1 MRMFRLGTDFKAGRQ
16 GETYDARTGQWWQWA
31 VLFFMLQF
39 AVLSVAQL
47 VTSYIAYAFLFGGMP
62 DFNNLGADFPV
73 HMAKSFLLGMFPAA
87 LLGALFSW
95 WCGGLANSSADR
107 GIPLRWPDMG
117 AGGWTLTV
125 GAVIAFLYFAYVV
138 TFTVLGI
145 DPKTYA
151 PTSEGLNDLSSSAG
165 LVEKT
170 IADLVDEPWL
180 FALALPGIVF
190 GAPISEEL
198 IFRGALFSALRQSWV
213 GKTGAV
219 VLTAAVW
226 ALVHGSSAPWL
237 FVAMI
242 FVMGLVLGV
251 LLLRFGSLW
260 VTIMV
265 HAAWNAMTTLGIF
278 GTIGGT

>member
-1 MRMFRLGTDFKAGRQ
+1 MFRLGADFHAGRR
-16 GETYDARTGQWWQWA
+16 GDTYDARTGQWWLWA
-31 VLFFMLQF
+31 VLFFVLQF
-39 AVLSVAQL
+39 VVLSLAQVL
-47 VTSYIAYAFLFGGMP
+47 TSYIAYAAMFGGMP
-62 DFNNLGADFPV
+62 DFGHLEAEFQV
-73 HMAKSFLLGMFPAA
+73 RMAKAFLVGMFPAA
-87 LLGALFSW
+87 VLGALFSW
-95 WCGGLANSSADR
+95 WCGGWANSSRDR

-117 AGGWTLTV
+117 GGGWALTII
-125 GAVIAFLYFAYVV
+125 AVIGFLYLAYIV

-151 PTSEGLNDLSSSAG
+151 PTAKGLNDLSSSAG
-165 LVEKT
+165 LIEKT

-180 FALALPGIVF
+180 FAIALPGIVF
-190 GAPISEEL
+190 GAPLSEEL

-219 VLTAAVW
+219 ILTAAVW

-237 FVAMI
+237 FVSMI
-242 FVMGLVLGV
+242 FLMGLVLGI

-265 HAAWNAMTTLGIF
+265 HAVWNGLTTLGIF
-278 GTIGGT
+278 GTIGGS